1 GARKRPTRSS
11 RSPCCWPASA
21 ASSRGDR
28 RPARSAPPKPEIR
41 AILSGRR
48 VIESKDPPGLKP
60 RGFRRTSMQALAR
73 EEIDD
78 SRQVTRSR
86 GVSGSGGALGDHPGS
101 GTSSARAK
109 AAAASVPSNLG
120 RPEGILE
127 TLAGADEDQA
137 VAGRPKM
144 RRPEEVWST
153 LVTVRSTSWPTFEAH
168 SSAT

>member
-1 GARKRPTRSS
+1 MAPSGFNGWVSTGNDP
-11 RSPCCWPASA
+11 
-21 ASSRGDR
+21 RG
-28 RPARSAPPKPEIR
+28 P
-41 AILSGRR
+41 
-48 VIESKDPPGLKP
+48 KP

-73 EEIDD
+73 KEIDGSGHGTG
-78 SRQVTRSR
+78 SRA
-86 GVSGSGGALGDHPGS
+86 VSGSGGALGDHPGS
-101 GTSSARAK
+101 GTSSARAE
-109 AAAASVPSNLG
+109 ARAASVPSILG